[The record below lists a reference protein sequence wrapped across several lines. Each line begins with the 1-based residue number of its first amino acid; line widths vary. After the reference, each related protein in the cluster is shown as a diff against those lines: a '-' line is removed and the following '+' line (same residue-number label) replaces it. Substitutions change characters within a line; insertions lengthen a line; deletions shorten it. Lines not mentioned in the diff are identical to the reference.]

1 METIPKA
8 GVNTLAF
15 DYERAL
21 LLEQDIA
28 ELQSDFEGNPSYRL
42 MQNAV
47 TQYDVDDVALD
58 RSIVTRAD
66 HNFSHVLDS
75 WTPTDQGKSG
85 RCWLFAG
92 LNLLRVDTMKA
103 LNVEQFEFSQNYM
116 MFWDKIERANF
127 LLESI
132 IATADRPVDDRTV
145 AWLLESPLQDA
156 GQWDMFVNLVKKHG
170 VAPKSAMPE
179 TESSGNTFKMNS
191 VLFYVLRQ
199 GAKQIR
205 DLHAE
210 EAGIDAMREAK
221 RLTLKVIYRVLC
233 IHLGTPPSSFDWQW
247 TDRDGQFHRD
257 GETTPLEFVEKYV
270 TTPFDEYVC
279 LVHDPRETSPLG
291 RTFTIDY
298 LGNVVGGASVKYL
311 NIDIELMKE
320 ITLRSLLEGQPVW
333 MGCDVGKQMRRQLG
347 VWDAELFDYAAVYDA
362 DFALDKTARLEYGQ
376 TRMTH
381 AMLFT
386 GVDVVDGYPRRWR
399 VENSYGDTIGD
410 KGFCVMNDSWFN
422 EYMFEIAAPKSRLP
436 EGLQRALDS
445 EPIPLPPW
453 DPMGALASGGW
464 GRI

>member
-320 ITLRSLLEGQPVW
+320 INAAFTAGRPAGLDGLRRGQADAPSARC
-333 MGCDVGKQMRRQLG
+333 MGRR
-347 VWDAELFDYAAVYDA
+347 AV
-362 DFALDKTARLEYGQ
+362 RL
-376 TRMTH
+376 
-381 AMLFT
+381 
-386 GVDVVDGYPRRWR
+386 RR
-399 VENSYGDTIGD
+399 
-410 KGFCVMNDSWFN
+410 C
-422 EYMFEIAAPKSRLP
+422 L
-436 EGLQRALDS
+436 
-445 EPIPLPPW
+445 
-453 DPMGALASGGW
+453 
-464 GRI
+464 